1 MVQVSGTVY
10 PSIFVRDDGWVS
22 RTGKNGPWTRGV
34 KVCVNSDLVRS
45 KGRTPKYY
53 FAVHYFDTFLYVH
66 RLVALAFCEN
76 PNPAEFRLVDHI
88 SGASLA
94 NESSNLRWLNH
105 QLNCMNIRGT
115 RNCFHMKKPNRWRA
129 SVKVNGKSFRWGW
142 FKTFRQAHL
151 AAQRFKEAEFTKIY
165 RSFITNETPTTS
177 TCQYLFGRPG
187 PIVFESEVPVP
198 GVRWSG
204 VLQPT
209 EHRLHSQLPTPC
221 ATTEEKEFVPVSLK
235 ENKSYKQTTT

>member
-88 SGASLA
+88 SGDSLA

-115 RNCFHMKKPNRWRA
+115 RNCFHMKKPNKWRA

-142 FKTFRQAHL
+142 FMF
-151 AAQRFKEAEFTKIY
+151 
-165 RSFITNETPTTS
+165 
-177 TCQYLFGRPG
+177 
-187 PIVFESEVPVP
+187 
-198 GVRWSG
+198 
-204 VLQPT
+204 
-209 EHRLHSQLPTPC
+209 
-221 ATTEEKEFVPVSLK
+221 
-235 ENKSYKQTTT
+235 